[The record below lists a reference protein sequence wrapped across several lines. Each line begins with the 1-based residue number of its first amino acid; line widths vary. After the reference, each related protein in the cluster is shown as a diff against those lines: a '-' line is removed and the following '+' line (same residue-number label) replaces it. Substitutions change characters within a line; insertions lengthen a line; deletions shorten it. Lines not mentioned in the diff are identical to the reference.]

1 MLRVWIWPAVR
12 SSPRLGRVIGFICIH
27 ESLGYLKPLGN
38 RQHIRASRRSATG
51 VIMAT
56 VAVLLIAG
64 GCGPEPTPR
73 GGGRRGWRCRQLSH
87 RARRGYRRAGRG
99 HRRDG
104 PGPGRCCVPQG
115 LGGELRRML
124 RAVVG
129 RFKERTKPVP
139 GNHEYYTQGARGYFE
154 YFGEA
159 AGGRSFSS

>member
-64 GCGPEPTPR
+64 GCGPEPTPPR
-73 GGGRRGWRCRQLSH
+73 RRSSRLAMSPTVAPSPTRLPPSWSRAPTGRSWPWAMLCTPGARRRTSKNATSRRG
-87 RARRGYRRAGRG
+87 
-99 HRRDG
+99 
-104 PGPGRCCVPQG
+104 
-115 LGGELRRML
+115 
-124 RAVVG
+124 AV
-129 RFKERTKPVP
+129 
-139 GNHEYYTQGARGYFE
+139 QGANQACPRQPRVLHPRGQ
-154 YFGEA
+154 
-159 AGGRSFSS
+159 RLLRVLR